1 MGDPEVRELEC
12 FGENVLGQVDDTQEA
27 CLTAGAMQQANNVA
41 ATEVLGGVRG
51 TEKGQKAVAGNWKLG
66 LCICEEDAQAEG

>member
-12 FGENVLGQVDDTQEA
+12 FGENILDPIDSPQDT

-66 LCICEEDAQAEG
+66 LCICEEGPQAEG